1 MCILAAPP
9 TNQSFLS
16 LFLLGPLYSLRHIIK
31 SRLITNHTVTSTI
44 SSERRNHTSL
54 TLNQK
59 LEKVKF
65 SKEGM
70 SKAKIDQ
77 NLGFLWQMVGQVV
90 NAKGK
95 FLRKFK
101 VLLQWINKWF
111 KKIETHY
118 CWYGESFSG
127 LNRRSN

>member
-1 MCILAAPP
+1 M
-9 TNQSFLS
+9 
-16 LFLLGPLYSLRHIIK
+16 
-31 SRLITNHTVTSTI
+31 TSTI

-95 FLRKFK
+95 FLKKFK
-101 VLLQWINKWF
+101 MLLQWINKWL
-111 KKIETHY
+111 KKLKHIIADMGKVSVVWIEDQTRHSISVSQSIVHSKALTPFNY
-118 CWYGESFSG
+118 MKAQRG
-127 LNRRSN
+127 